1 MTGSGHPDGA
11 SRPLRVEIRLA
22 YDGYRMLDSAAGL
35 LLVGCLSL
43 LFASASLHKL
53 RDLRH
58 FTEVL
63 RAYRVL
69 PEGAGRLAPLVPLAE
84 LTVATGLFPGATRF
98 AAGLG
103 GAALLVAYTA
113 SIVVNLRRG

>member
-1 MTGSGHPDGA
+1 MTGSAHPDGA

-22 YDGYRMLDSAAGL
+22 YDGYRMLDPAAGL

-58 FTEVL
+58 FTGVL
-63 RAYRVL
+63 RPYREL
-69 PEGAGRLAPLVPLAE
+69 PGGALLLEPLFQTAH
-84 LTVATGLFPGATRF
+84 LTAASGLFPGPIRLY
-98 AAGLG
+98 AGFGG
-103 GAALLVAYTA
+103 GALL
-113 SIVVNLRRG
+113 